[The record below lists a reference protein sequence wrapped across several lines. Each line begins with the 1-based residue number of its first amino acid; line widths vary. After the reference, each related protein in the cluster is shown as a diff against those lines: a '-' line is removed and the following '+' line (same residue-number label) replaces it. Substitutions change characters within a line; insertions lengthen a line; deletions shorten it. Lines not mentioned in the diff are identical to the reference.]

1 MSLRIQAELDA
12 RAIVEDRSG
21 FGWPIMLTD
30 PSGKV
35 EEVTGLTNDISLV
48 VDPDTGMLVSGRDA
62 TIAVSIQTLR
72 AAGYPDTPRAVSQG
86 LPWVVEFWDINGNL
100 GRFKVSR
107 TSPDRAIGLVV
118 MHLEVYR

>member
-12 RAIVEDRSG
+12 RAILEDRSA
-21 FGWPIMLTD
+21 FGWPVMLAD
-30 PSGKV
+30 PSGKI
-35 EEVTGLTNDISLV
+35 EEVTGFSNDISLV

-72 AAGYPDTPRAVSQG
+72 AAGFEADPRAVSQG

-107 TSPDRAIGLVV
+107 TSPDRSIGLIV

>member
-1 MSLRIQAELDA
+1 MSLRIQAALDA
-12 RAIVEDRSG
+12 RAITEDRSG
-21 FGWPIMLTD
+21 FGWPIILKD
-30 PSGKV
+30 PSGK
-35 EEVTGLTNDISLV
+35 ESEITGLSNDISMV

-72 AAGYPDTPRAVSQG
+72 TAGFEVDPRAVSQG
-86 LPWVVEFWDINGNL
+86 LPWVVEFLDINGVL

-107 TSPDRAIGLVV
+107 TSPDRSIGLIV